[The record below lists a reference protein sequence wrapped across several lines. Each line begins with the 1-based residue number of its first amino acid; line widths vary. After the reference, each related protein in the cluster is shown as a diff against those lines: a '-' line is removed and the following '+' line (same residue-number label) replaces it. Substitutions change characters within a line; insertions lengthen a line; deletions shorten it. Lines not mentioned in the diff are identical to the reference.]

1 MTTTNQ
7 RSNMNIIYR
16 KLVEYDDFSNEVISI
31 WQYNTK
37 TKKERLIMYDG
48 KIENDPWIK
57 YTTVGGTDTETDIT
71 KKEADDLM
79 FLEAI

>member
-1 MTTTNQ
+1 MSIKY
-7 RSNMNIIYR
+7 RSLIEFRNG
-16 KLVEYDDFSNEVISI
+16 KKDISI